1 MKDKFSRYL
10 NSFLSKVADIKN
22 LSKAPFLVT
31 LFLLSIVLLQLLN
44 LSWTI
49 LLPNQISF
57 NQSEAIGKILNKNQY
72 IELLGDP
79 VKRDSSQALLDALEE
94 RLPPKTSSPLKLFG
108 VTYSNSGMNNFAIL
122 GFNLREQKR
131 YKKND
136 SISNNITLDSIE
148 SDFVVINRDGLRE
161 RVSFDEDSSL
171 DIIKTEV
178 SKPTKTSPNTN
189 ALSSLYKVMSF
200 KPYFTEG
207 KLEGYEISSGQEEEI
222 FNQSGLKKGDIL
234 IAVNGLSFNDP
245 SLAKEMSFSN
255 VRLDLLRD
263 RKNLSLTVGLN

>member
-1 MKDKFSRYL
+1 
-10 NSFLSKVADIKN
+10 
-22 LSKAPFLVT
+22 
-31 LFLLSIVLLQLLN
+31 
-44 LSWTI
+44 
-49 LLPNQISF
+49 
-57 NQSEAIGKILNKNQY
+57 
-72 IELLGDP
+72 
-79 VKRDSSQALLDALEE
+79 
-94 RLPPKTSSPLKLFG
+94 
-108 VTYSNSGMNNFAIL
+108 MNNFAIL

-136 SISNNITLDSIE
+136 LISNNIALDSIE
-148 SDFVVINRDGLRE
+148 SDFVVIKRDGIRE

-171 DIIKTEV
+171 DIIKREV
-178 SKPTKTSPNTN
+178 TKSTKTSPNID

-222 FNQSGLKKGDIL
+222 FNKSGLKKGDIL

-245 SLAKEMSFSN
+245 SLAKEMSSSN

-263 RKNLSLTVGLN
+263 RKNLSLTLGIN

>member
-1 MKDKFSRYL
+1 MKDKFSSYL
-10 NSFLSKVADIKN
+10 NRIFSKVTDIKHLSKV
-22 LSKAPFLVT
+22 PFLVT
-31 LFLLSIVLLQLLN
+31 LFLSSIILFQLLN

-57 NQSEAIGKILNKNQY
+57 NQSEAIDQILNKNQY
-72 IELLGDP
+72 IELSGDP
-79 VKRDSSQALLDALEE
+79 LKRNSSQALLDALEDS
-94 RLPPKTSSPLKLFG
+94 LPPKTSSPLKLFG

-122 GFNLREQKR
+122 GFNLKEQKR

-136 SISNNITLDSIE
+136 LISNNITLDSIE
-148 SDFVVINRDGLRE
+148 SDFVVINRDGIRE

-171 DIIKTEV
+171 NIIKTEV
-178 SKPTKTSPNTN
+178 AKSTKPSANMD

-234 IAVNGLSFNDP
+234 IAVNGLNFNDP
-245 SLAKEMSFSN
+245 SLAKEMSSSN

-263 RKNLSLTVGLN
+263 RKTLSLTVGLN